1 MRLSTNGGVIAM
13 NYTVRMNFFLYHLP
27 DISGATGQ
35 TMDEDSLLVKILA
48 GELHY
53 AKLWLVCVALRG
65 VSWDKMPFEQR
76 ELAFQAKDAA
86 SHCLAIF
93 LGSQDYRAALRYAVH
108 DSLVTAAF
116 SGLFLLKMAS
126 LFPAELDLG
135 TITGQVEQLAQL
147 LSEVAAE
154 RHVFVPFFFAPLE
167 LTTRQVRAN
176 IARHAC

>member
-1 MRLSTNGGVIAM
+1 
-13 NYTVRMNFFLYHLP
+13 
-27 DISGATGQ
+27 
-35 TMDEDSLLVKILA
+35 MDENSLLRKILA

-86 SHCLAIF
+86 FNCLSIF
-93 LGSQDYRAALRYAVH
+93 LSSPEYRYAWSVIQAIDLLKGVVYRSAALRYAVH

-126 LFPAELDLG
+126 LFPTELDLNAI
-135 TITGQVEQLAQL
+135 ITQVEQLSQL
-147 LSEVAAE
+147 LSDVAAE
-154 RHVFVPFFFAPLE
+154 RCVLFQL
-167 LTTRQVRAN
+167 
-176 IARHAC
+176 